1 MIQITE
7 SSVPDD
13 DAAQRMAQLLKMA
26 QGNNSSHVA
35 VLDML
40 VEQLSNVQHQ
50 LAIHT
55 IVINWIKF
63 ELFKDSGLTILLC
76 LPISEGRPNTTK
88 IRSSLCEGNIERMI
102 RGISRCG
109 INFSSTWH
117 TATLS
122 SMAWPHS
129 YYCFSWIWKF
139 TVGGIKLLLLICYY
153 GWKGH
158 LNNE

>member
-7 SSVPDD
+7 SSVPED

-55 IVINWIKF
+55 IVIIIWIISNFCKTRAWQYF
-63 ELFKDSGLTILLC
+63 YASQFQRVDPTPLRLDPLYVKVILRGWLEEFHTVA
-76 LPISEGRPNTTK
+76 LISVLLDIQQPYRQWPDP
-88 IRSSLCEGNIERMI
+88 
-102 RGISRCG
+102 
-109 INFSSTWH
+109 
-117 TATLS
+117 TLIIAS
-122 SMAWPHS
+122 PESEN
-129 YYCFSWIWKF
+129 
-139 TVGGIKLLLLICYY
+139 LL
-153 GWKGH
+153 
-158 LNNE
+158 